1 MRVMDR
7 PHNRHDVSAPV
18 KVLAIARASPVR
30 GRESAWEPSPDHGGG
45 PDQEADHGRSAR
57 WRPLTSVV
65 AGNCC
70 SGCLQAPLFLLR
82 RDYGDA
88 QARSRLREARP
99 HDYPQTQVA
108 QGSLP
113 GQGGEGTV
121 SEAVFGLL
129 GALGGALITAAAAYW
144 GPWRVA
150 QAAREEAWL
159 VDARARRDAEISR
172 IILMRTTART
182 WRDLLADSIAM
193 LGLGVPVDRTSF
205 EEKVTAARNAAQSAF
220 DHALHDGIWIPQGPY
235 GSRFAGDHPVMYEF
249 NRLTD
254 LVRSEIETVASG
266 ESVGPLER
274 ERLQALLRAQGEADA
289 ARGSCPPSSWSVWNG

>member
-1 MRVMDR
+1 M
-7 PHNRHDVSAPV
+7 
-18 KVLAIARASPVR
+18 
-30 GRESAWEPSPDHGGG
+30 
-45 PDQEADHGRSAR
+45 
-57 WRPLTSVV
+57 
-65 AGNCC
+65 
-70 SGCLQAPLFLLR
+70 
-82 RDYGDA
+82 
-88 QARSRLREARP
+88 
-99 HDYPQTQVA
+99 
-108 QGSLP
+108 
-113 GQGGEGTV
+113 

-289 ARGSCPPSSWSVWNG
+289 ARGELSSFFLERLERLMDVTVMPATAPTPATEGTPSQRALGYPARTVGEDGAGTYQNDGGRN